1 MNISAL
7 SIRYPVPAVMLFVL
21 LTLFGVFG
29 LNRLGIQDFPD
40 TDLPTVVISASL
52 EGAAPEQLET
62 EVARKLEDK
71 LTSLR
76 LLQHVTTLIADGS
89 VSINVS
95 FAIDKDGNEALNEV
109 RNAVDSARA
118 ELPASLD
125 TPSVSRLTT
134 NTSALLTYVVDAP
147 RMDEEALSW
156 FVDNE
161 LSKQLLAV
169 RGVAKIVRVG
179 GVDRE
184 IQVDLDPAMMAGLG
198 LSVTDVAG
206 RLRAMQKDNS
216 GGQGDLGSGQ
226 QALRILGAI
235 DDPAALG
242 AVRIPVS
249 DGRMLALQQLATV
262 RDTHAERSTRAYRD
276 GKPVIGFQ
284 VIRSLGFSDVGV
296 TTDVRRAMAQFAP
309 QHADIHVIEA
319 SNTVAPVLDNYR
331 GSMEL
336 LYEGMLLAVLVVW
349 WFLRDWRATIVVA
362 TALPLSIIPTFGVMY
377 FAGFTLNSISLL
389 ALALVIGILVDD
401 AIVEVENI
409 ARHLRMGKT
418 PRQAAIEASDEIGLA
433 VLATTVTLVAVF
445 LPTAFMGGITG
456 KLFRQF
462 GVTASA
468 ALIFSLLVARLLT
481 PMMAAYVLKA
491 RPHVEHDSRLMT
503 RYLRWIHTSL
513 TRRKTT
519 VALVGVLFLGSLA
532 LIPLLPTSFL
542 PAQDNALS
550 TITLELAP
558 GSSLAQTG
566 AIALQAD
573 TRLRAIAEVAHVFVA
588 VGSGDVSG
596 GGNRK
601 AVLTVDLLPR
611 DERTLKQSAVEE
623 KMREALRGLPGVR
636 VNVGGDRSGERLEI
650 VLASDDGDLLE
661 RTATALEPQLRQL
674 KGIGN
679 VTSSTSAQRP
689 EIQMRP
695 NFALAAEQGISSQDI
710 ADTLRMATYGDFS
723 SSLGKINLSQR
734 QVDVRVRMQ
743 PQVRT
748 DLDSIAQL
756 RVKGRDGQV
765 ALASLG
771 EISMG
776 SGPAQIDR
784 LDRLRNITLSIE
796 LNGRNLGEV
805 MDEARQ
811 LPVMQH
817 LPPQVKLVEQGELQ
831 LMSELFGNFSLAMAV
846 GVFCIY
852 SVLVLLFHDFMQP
865 LTILS
870 ALPLSLGGAL
880 LALLVGG
887 MSFSVASVIGLLM
900 LMGIVTKNSILL
912 VEYAIMA
919 RRDQGMS
926 RYEALIDACHKRAQ
940 PILMTTIA
948 MGAGMLP
955 TALGLGGEPSFRQ
968 PMAVV
973 VIGGLL
979 ASTVLS
985 LLVVPVIFTYV
996 DDGLQGF
1003 KRILRTPR

>member
-21 LTLFGVFG
+21 LTVFGVFG
-29 LNRLGIQDFPD
+29 LDRLGIQDFPD
-40 TDLPTVVISASL
+40 TDLPTVVISAAL

-62 EVARKLEDK
+62 EVARKIEDK

-76 LLQHVTTLIADGS
+76 LLRHVTTLIADGS
-89 VSINVS
+89 VSISVN

-109 RNAVDSARA
+109 RNAVDSAMP
-118 ELPASLD
+118 ELPANLN
-125 TPSVSRLTT
+125 TPSVSRLTS
-134 NTSALLTYVVDAP
+134 NTSALLTYVVAAP
-147 RMDEEALSW
+147 RLDEEALSW

-184 IQVDLDPAMMAGLG
+184 VQVDLDPAMMAGLG
-198 LSVTDVAG
+198 LSVTDVAS

-226 QALRILGAI
+226 QAVRILGAI

-242 AVRIPVS
+242 DIRIPIGE
-249 DGRMLALQQLATV
+249 GRMLALQQLATV

-276 GKPVIGFQ
+276 GQPVIGFQ

-296 TTDVRRAMAQFAP
+296 TADVRQAISRFSRQHTDVRFE
-309 QHADIHVIEA
+309 EA
-319 SNTVAPVLDNYR
+319 SNTVEPVLENYR
-331 GSMEL
+331 GSMAL

-349 WFLRDWRATIVVA
+349 WFLRDWRATLVVA

-377 FAGFTLNSISLL
+377 FAGFSLNAISLL
-389 ALALVIGILVDD
+389 ALALVIGVLVDD

-409 ARHLRMGKT
+409 ARHLRQGKS
-418 PRQAAIEASDEIGLA
+418 PRQAAIEASAEIGLA

-445 LPTAFMGGITG
+445 LPTAFMGGVSG

-468 ALIFSLLVARLLT
+468 ALLFSLLVARLLT

-491 RPHVEHDSRLMT
+491 RPHVEPDSVLMT
-503 RYLRWIHTSL
+503 RYLGWIRASL
-513 TRRKTT
+513 NRRRTT
-519 VALVGVLFLGSLA
+519 LALVGVLFLGSLA

-542 PAQDNALS
+542 PAQDNARS
-550 TITLELAP
+550 TVSLELTP

-566 AIALQAD
+566 AMTLRAD
-573 TRLRAIAEVAHVFVA
+573 ARLRAIAEVAHVFAA
-588 VGSGDVSG
+588 VGSGDVAG

-611 DERTLKQSAVEE
+611 GERALKQSVVEA
-623 KMREALRGLPGVR
+623 KMRDALRGLPGVR
-636 VNVGGDRSGERLEI
+636 VNVGGDRSGERLDI

-661 RTATALEPQLRQL
+661 RTAAALEPQLRQL

-679 VTSSTSAQRP
+679 VTSSTATQRP

-695 NFALAAEQGISSQDI
+695 DFARAAEQGISSQDI
-710 ADTLRMATYGDFS
+710 ADTLRMATYGEYS

-743 PQVRT
+743 PQVRS
-748 DLDSIAQL
+748 DLDNIAQL

-784 LDRLRNITLSIE
+784 LDRLRNVSLSIE

-805 MDEARQ
+805 MEQVRQ

-817 LPPQVKLVEQGELQ
+817 LPAQIKWVEQGELQ

-880 LALLVGG
+880 LALLIGG
-887 MSFSVASVIGLLM
+887 MSFSLASVIGLLM

-919 RRDQGMS
+919 RRDQGLS
-926 RYEALIDACHKRAQ
+926 RYDALMDACHKRAQ

-955 TALGLGGEPSFRQ
+955 TALGWGGESSFRQ

-985 LLVVPVIFTYV
+985 LLVVPVIFTYI
-996 DDGLQGF
+996 DDGLEGV
-1003 KRILRTPR
+1003 KRFFRTPR